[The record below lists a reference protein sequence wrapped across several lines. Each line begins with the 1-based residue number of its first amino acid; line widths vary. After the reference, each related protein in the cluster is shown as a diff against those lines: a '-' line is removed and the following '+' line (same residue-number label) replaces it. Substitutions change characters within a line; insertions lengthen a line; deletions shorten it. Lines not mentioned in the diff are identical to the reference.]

1 MQFSEKINYREGQAL
16 FTAVIFFLF
25 ISSAAVL
32 SLATSSVKNS
42 KISLDLLNSK
52 KSYFLTEA
60 SGEDV
65 VYRILKGKN
74 YSSQEVLGLDG
85 FFATTT
91 IISNGQEQNIESQ
104 GNVINNIRKIKIGLT
119 PGTGQVGFHY
129 GVQVGSGGVEMENSS
144 SVSGNIYANGP
155 IQGAGSNLISG
166 DAVSAAASGSISGV
180 HATSSAYAHFI
191 SNSLIDKDAYYQTIS
206 GTIVGGILHPN
217 SPDQPFRD
225 MPISDD
231 IIDGWEA
238 AAASSTIINSPCPY
252 IIDDDAELG
261 PVKINCDLTIK
272 GSPTI
277 TLNGTIW
284 VKGNITIENTATIR
298 INSALGKKSIA
309 FIADNPANRLTSS
322 KITLQNSATFQNSG
336 TKGSYILFISRNTSA
351 ESGGEESCIVIEN
364 SASGDVLLYGPHCEI
379 LLKNSISL
387 REVTAYK
394 VHLQNTANVIYES
407 GLASLLFETGPS
419 GSYSINSWREIK

>member
-32 SLATSSVKNS
+32 SLATSAAKSS

-60 SGEDV
+60 NSEDV

-91 IISNGQEQNIESQ
+91 ITSNGQEQNIEAQ
-104 GNVINNIRKIKIGLT
+104 GSVTSNIRKIKIGLT
-119 PGTGQVGFHY
+119 AGTGRVGFHY

-144 SVSGNIYANGP
+144 SVSGNIYSNGP
-155 IQGAGSNLISG
+155 IEGAGSNLIRG
-166 DAVSAAASGSISGV
+166 DAVSAGASGSITGV
-180 HATSSAYAHFI
+180 HATSSAYSHTI

-206 GTIVGGILHPN
+206 GTIVGGALHPN
-217 SPDQPFRD
+217 SPDQPLRD

-238 AAASSTIINSPCPY
+238 AATSTIINSPCPY

-261 PVKINCDLTIK
+261 PVKINCDLTIR

-309 FIADNPANRLTSS
+309 LIADNPANRLTSS
-322 KITLQNSATFQNSG
+322 KIDLKNSATFQNSG
-336 TKGSYILFISRNTSA
+336 TEGSYILFISRNTSS

-379 LLKNSISL
+379 LLKNSVNL

-419 GSYSINSWREIK
+419 GSYSIDTWREIK

>member
-1 MQFSEKINYREGQAL
+1 MRASSKKINCREGQAL

-32 SLATSSVKNS
+32 SLATSAVKSS

-60 SGEDV
+60 AGEDA

-91 IISNGQEQNIESQ
+91 IVAGGQGQDIESL
-104 GNVINNIRKIKIGLT
+104 GSVANNIRKIKIGLA
-119 PGTGQVGFHY
+119 PGDSQVGFHY
-129 GVQVGSGGVEMENSS
+129 GVQVGDGGVEMENSS

-155 IQGAGSNLISG
+155 LVGAGSNLIRG
-166 DAVSAAASGSISGV
+166 DAVSAGPAGSISGV
-180 HATSSAYAHFI
+180 HATSSAYSHSI

-206 GTIVGGILHPN
+206 GTIVAGTLHPN
-217 SPDQPFRD
+217 SPDQPLRD
-225 MPISDD
+225 MPISDN
-231 IIDGWEA
+231 IVDGWEA
-238 AAASSTIINSPCPY
+238 AATSTIISSPCPY
-252 IIDDDAELG
+252 VIDDDAELG

-272 GSPTI
+272 GSPTV
-277 TLNGTIW
+277 TLNGTVW
-284 VKGNITIENTATIR
+284 AKGNVAIQNTATLR
-298 INSALGKKSIA
+298 VNPALGGKSVAI
-309 FIADNPANRLTSS
+309 IADNPADRLASGKIDLSNSS
-322 KITLQNSATFQNSG
+322 VFFGSG
-336 TKGSYILFISRNTSA
+336 AEGSYILFISRNTSA
-351 ESGGEESCIVIEN
+351 ESGGEDSCIVLEN

-379 LLKNSISL
+379 LLKNSAKL
-387 REVTAYK
+387 KEVTGYK

-419 GSYSINSWREIK
+419 GSYSISSWQEIK